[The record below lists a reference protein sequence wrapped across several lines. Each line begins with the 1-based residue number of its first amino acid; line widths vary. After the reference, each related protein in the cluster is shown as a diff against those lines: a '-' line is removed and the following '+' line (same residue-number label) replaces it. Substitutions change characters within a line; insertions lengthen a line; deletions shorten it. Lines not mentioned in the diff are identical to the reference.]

1 MKIIKSCIATVL
13 IVLIFSANAGA
24 QKKTKVTDSS
34 VTGVQK
40 KYPSLLWEITGN
52 GLKHP
57 SYLFGTMHISNKMV
71 FNLGDSF
78 YTALKSV
85 DWVALEQNFEVWQE
99 EFSKEDADPQGME
112 GFNTRMF
119 NMFDIANDRLSEKTF
134 EIGAYEPRIELGLA
148 SEARMINGM
157 LYRNNIG
164 SEDFEEETYLDMYI
178 FRLGR
183 KLNKTVTGVED
194 YKQTMRIVKEA
205 YRDMYKDQAQNRRVI
220 NYDGVDYQKKTED
233 AYRKGDLDVLDSLQ
247 ILTSPSAAFEEKF
260 LYKRNEI
267 QANSID
273 TIVKKHSLFVGV
285 GAAHLAGTRGV
296 IELLRK
302 MGYTLRPVS
311 MGQRDS
317 KEKEQLESIR
327 VPAAF
332 TKQYSEDSL
341 FSVDIPGSKFYRFR
355 TIGNVDMVQYADMP
369 NGSYYMV
376 SRVKTD
382 ASLLGNSPAGVLK
395 KTDSLLYENI
405 PGKILS
411 KNPIEKNGF
420 KGFDIVNRTRKG
432 DKQRYNIFVLPNEL
446 VIFKIGGINDYI
458 TGGKEADQFFS
469 SVKFDSSFFV
479 QKQITYTAPYGGFK
493 IDFPSKPLYVSSER
507 NDKNRDEW
515 LSSDNKGNDYFL
527 FRANIQQ
534 YDYIEEDSFEL
545 RLMEESF
552 KSENI
557 ISDTAT
563 GKISSFK
570 NYPVLNAVYKHKD
583 GSTLMVRYLI
593 QGNNYYILGVRTKS
607 SNSDAAFLNSFEI
620 KPFKYIEATKER
632 KDTTLG
638 FTVQSPMFY
647 STARDSSD
655 RLSLS
660 DLAELAEDKEGF
672 GSSSGSYIDW
682 LSNFSIKTVGND
694 TTGERITIVASRLP
708 KYTYLK
714 DSAAINSTRFVISEK
729 NSDYI
734 IRKNQLFTTDSGWK
748 CKYYQLSDTGSS
760 RLLSV
765 KTYYKNGAFFSLMNV
780 SDTITGSGKFVQTF
794 FETFTPAN
802 TFSVVDPFQKKSAV
816 FFADYFS
823 SDSVISKKARHS
835 ISPTLFD
842 STDLPQVK
850 KAMEQLSWKNKNY
863 LVLKKSWIAATG
875 GFKDMGTITWL
886 KQLYVSAKD
895 TSDLQNAV
903 LDALLNM
910 KTDASFTAFKDL
922 ILENPPALASDN
934 GNRFPSLD
942 MNYILENMSANN
954 DRDVDY
960 SSFSNDTW
968 HQLYDTLS
976 LASKIIPSMLDLV
989 TLDDYKNDII
999 QLLSVAVDSGY
1010 IKAPDYKNYFN
1021 KFLLDAKQLLK
1032 KRLAQEEKKEM
1043 NKLDKNNQGMP
1054 DYYNNMYGNRD
1065 GADNFENYI
1074 VLLMPFWNQSQEVSA
1089 FYNKILQMHSNPAKI
1104 KALTAMLKNGKVV
1117 PDSLLLALA
1126 ADEQNRILFYN
1137 ALQADSLTRYF
1148 PKKYLSQQNFA
1159 NSILRSSSAYLPV
1172 DTLVYISRTKVNG
1185 YKDSGWLYFF
1195 RYKRDKQD
1203 KEWKIAVS
1211 GLQPSDTSKVN
1222 ATFNLYRRTNSYF
1235 TTETYTS
1242 EKTAMQAIQKIT
1254 KQIMYA
1260 QRPSTSRFYSKSRFA
1275 DNDDDEDVD
1284 MAKESRYD

>member
-1 MKIIKSCIATVL
+1 MKIIHSCIATVL
-13 IVLIFSANAGA
+13 IVLIFSANADA
-24 QKKTKVTDSS
+24 QKKAKAADIS
-34 VTGVQK
+34 VDGIQK

-85 DWVALEQNFEVWQE
+85 DWVALEQDFEVWQE
-99 EFSKEDADPQGME
+99 QFSKEDADPQGTE
-112 GFNTRMF
+112 GFSPRMF

-194 YKQTMRIVKEA
+194 YNQTMRIVKEA
-205 YRDMYKDQAQNRRVI
+205 YRDMYKDQAQNGRVI

-273 TIVKKHSLFVGV
+273 TIIKKHSLFVGV

-317 KEKEQLESIR
+317 EEKEQLESIR
-327 VPAAF
+327 VPAVF
-332 TKQYSEDSL
+332 KKQYSEDSL
-341 FSVDIPGSKFYRFR
+341 FSVEIPGSKFYRFR

-382 ASLLGNSPAGVLK
+382 ASLLGNSTAVVLK

-432 DKQRYNIFVLPNEL
+432 DKQRYNIFILPNEL

-458 TGGKEADQFFS
+458 SGGKEADQFFS
-469 SVKFDSSFFV
+469 SVKFDSSFFI
-479 QKQITYTAPYGGFK
+479 QKQTTYTAPYGGFK
-493 IDFPSKPLYVSSER
+493 INFPSKPLYVSTER

-515 LSSDNKGNDYFL
+515 LSSDSKGNEYFL
-527 FRANIQQ
+527 FKANIQQ

-552 KSENI
+552 KSESI

-593 QGNNYYILGVRTKS
+593 QGSNYYILGVKTKS

-620 KPFKYIEATKER
+620 TPFTYTETKER

-647 STARDSSD
+647 STALDSSD
-655 RLSLS
+655 KLSLT

-672 GSSSGSYIDW
+672 GASTGSYIDW
-682 LSNFSIKTVGND
+682 LTNFSIKTVGND
-694 TTGERITIVASRLP
+694 TTGEHITIVASRLP

-714 DSAAINSTRFVISEK
+714 DSATLNSNRFVISEK
-729 NSDYI
+729 DSDYI
-734 IRKNQLFTTDSGWK
+734 IRKKQVFTTDSGWK
-748 CKYYQLSDTGSS
+748 CNYYQLSDTGSS

-765 KTYYKNGAFFSLMNV
+765 KTYYKNGAFFSLMNM
-780 SDTITGSGKFVQTF
+780 SDTISGPGKFVQTF
-794 FETFTPAN
+794 FETFTPAD
-802 TFSVVDPFQKKSAV
+802 TFKFVDPFKKKSAI

-823 SDSVISKKARHS
+823 TDSVISKKARHS

-850 KAMEQLSWKNKNY
+850 KAVEQLSWKNKNY
-863 LVLKKSWIAATG
+863 LDLKRSWIAATG
-875 GFKDMGTITWL
+875 GFKDAETIAWL

-895 TSDLQNAV
+895 TSDLQNIV

-910 KTDASFTAFKDL
+910 KTNASFTVFKDL

-934 GNRFPSLD
+934 GSRFPSLD
-942 MNYILENMSANN
+942 MNFILQNMSAKN
-954 DRDVDY
+954 DRTIDY
-960 SSFSNDTW
+960 NAFSNDSW
-968 HQLYDTLS
+968 HQLHDTLS
-976 LASKIIPSMLDLV
+976 LAAKIIPAMLDLV

-1043 NKLDKNNQGMP
+1043 NKLDKNNQGIP

-1074 VLLMPFWNQSQEVSA
+1074 VLLMPFWNQSQEVPG
-1089 FYNKILQMHSNPAKI
+1089 FYDKILQMRSNPAKI
-1104 KALTAMLKNGKVV
+1104 KAVTTMLKNGKPV
-1117 PDSLLLALA
+1117 PDTLLLALA
-1126 ADEQNRILFYN
+1126 ADEQNRIAFYN

-1159 NSILRSSSAYLPV
+1159 NSILRSSASYLPV
-1172 DTLVYISRTKVNG
+1172 DTLVYISKRKVNS

-1211 GLQPSDTSKVN
+1211 GLQPSDTTKVN
-1222 ATFNLYRRTNSYF
+1222 ATFNLYRRMNSYF
-1235 TTETYTS
+1235 TNETYTS
-1242 EKTAMQAIQKIT
+1242 EKAAIPAMQKIT

-1260 QRPSTSRFYSKSRFA
+1260 QRPSSSRFYSNGRFT
-1275 DNDDDEDVD
+1275 DGDDDTDVD

>member
-1 MKIIKSCIATVL
+1 MKIIHSCIATVL
-13 IVLIFSANAGA
+13 IVLIFSANSDA

-34 VTGVQK
+34 VAGSQK

-85 DWVALEQNFEVWQE
+85 DWVALEQDFEVWQE
-99 EFSKEDADPQGME
+99 QFSKEDDDPQSMG
-112 GFNTRMF
+112 GLNAGMF

-157 LYRNNIG
+157 LYRNNVG
-164 SEDFEEETYLDMYI
+164 NEDFEEETYLDMYI

-194 YKQTMRIVKEA
+194 YQQTMRIVKEA

-302 MGYTLRPVS
+302 MGYKLRPVT
-311 MGQRDS
+311 MGQRDGDE
-317 KEKEQLESIR
+317 KEKLESIR

-332 TKQYSEDSL
+332 KKQYSEDSL
-341 FSVDIPGSKFYRFR
+341 FSVEIPGSKFYRFK

-382 ASLLGNSPAGVLK
+382 ASLLGNSAEVVLK

-411 KNPIEKNGF
+411 KNPIEKNGL

-446 VIFKIGGINDYI
+446 VIFKTGGINDYI

-469 SVKFDSSFFV
+469 SVKFDSSFFS
-479 QKQITYTAPYGGFK
+479 QKQTAYTAPYGGFK
-493 IDFPSKPLYVSSER
+493 IDFPSKPLYVSSDR

-515 LSSDNKGNDYFL
+515 LSSDSKGNDYFL
-527 FRANIQQ
+527 FKANIQQ

-593 QGNNYYILGVRTKS
+593 QGSNYYILGVKTKS

-620 KPFKYIEATKER
+620 TPFTYTETKER

-655 RLSLS
+655 HLSLT

-672 GSSSGSYIDW
+672 GASSGSYIDW
-682 LSNFSIKTVGND
+682 LTNFSIKTVGND
-694 TTGERITIVASRLP
+694 TTGEHITIVASRLP

-714 DSAAINSTRFVISEK
+714 DSATLYNNRFVISEK
-729 NSDYI
+729 DSDYI
-734 IRKNQLFTTDSGWK
+734 IRKKQAFTTDSGWK
-748 CKYYQLSDTGSS
+748 CNYYQLSDTGSS

-765 KTYYKNGAFFSLMNV
+765 KTYYKNGAFFSLMNM
-780 SDTITGSGKFVQTF
+780 SDTITGPGKFVQTF
-794 FETFTPAN
+794 FETFTPAD
-802 TFSVVDPFQKKSAV
+802 TFKFVDPFKKKSAI

-823 SDSVISKKARHS
+823 TDSIVSKKTRHS

-850 KAMEQLSWKNKNY
+850 KAVEQLSWKNKNY
-863 LVLKKSWIAATG
+863 LDLKKSWIAATG
-875 GFKDMGTITWL
+875 GFKDAETIAWL

-910 KTDASFTAFKDL
+910 KTDASFGAFKDL
-922 ILENPPALASDN
+922 ILENTPALASDN

-942 MNYILENMSANN
+942 MNFILQSMSAKN
-954 DRDVDY
+954 DRTIDY
-960 SSFSNDTW
+960 NAFSNDTW
-968 HQLYDTLS
+968 HQLHDTLS
-976 LASKIIPSMLDLV
+976 LASKIIPAMLDLV
-989 TLDDYKNDII
+989 TLDDYKDDII
-999 QLLSVAVDSGY
+999 SLLSEAVDSGY

-1065 GADNFENYI
+1065 GNDNFENYI
-1074 VLLMPFWNQSQEVSA
+1074 VLLMPFWNQSKEVPA
-1089 FYNKILQMHSNPAKI
+1089 FYDKILQMRSIPAKV
-1104 KALTAMLKNGKVV
+1104 KAVTTMLKNGKAV
-1117 PDSLLLALA
+1117 PDTLLQALA

-1137 ALQADSLTRYF
+1137 ALQTDSLTHYF

-1159 NSILRSSSAYLPV
+1159 NSILRSSAAYLPV
-1172 DTLVYISRTKVNG
+1172 DTLVYVSKTKVNS

-1222 ATFNLYRRTNSYF
+1222 AKFNMFRRMNTYF
-1235 TTETYTS
+1235 TNETYIS
-1242 EKTAMQAIQKIT
+1242 EKAAIPAMQKIT

-1260 QRPSTSRFYSKSRFA
+1260 QRPSSSRFYSNGRFS
-1275 DNDDDEDVD
+1275 DDDDDTDVD
-1284 MAKESRYD
+1284 MAKESRYN